1 MTDQNNQ
8 IAADRRALE
17 QLAKSDSGDHWEAV
31 ETDEPTPEDADGRHR
46 TLVRLLKANLAG
58 NAVLA
63 RVMLRHDDWL
73 LKAGKVWSIAG
84 TVAKRV
90 WPAGL
95 VIAARPEIVPEWIWK
110 AVSTLWGVASGQ
122 G

>member
-1 MTDQNNQ
+1 MSPKEQ
-8 IAADRRALE
+8 IDADRKALE
-17 QLAKSDSGDHWEAV
+17 RLASSDSGDQWEAI
-31 ETDEPTPEDADGRHR
+31 ETDEPTPEDADSRHR

-73 LKAGKVWSIAG
+73 MRVGSVWS
-84 TVAKRV
+84 TVKRA

-95 VIAARPEIVPEWIWK
+95 LIAARPEIVPAWVWDALK
-110 AVSTLWGVASGQ
+110 ALWSVGNGQ

>member
-1 MTDQNNQ
+1 MSASPKDQ
-8 IAADRRALE
+8 IDADRKALE
-17 QLAKSDSGDHWEAV
+17 KLAASDSGDQWEAV
-31 ETDEPTPEDADGRHR
+31 ETDEPTPEDADARHR

-73 LKAGKVWSIAG
+73 QRVGKVWGVVGA
-84 TVAKRV
+84 VAKRA

-95 VIAARPEIVPEWIWK
+95 VIVARPGIIPDWVWEALKTIW
-110 AVSTLWGVASGQ
+110 STSSG
-122 G
+122 